1 MPQPTLLILARSK
14 LGRFCW
20 ITSATFGNN
29 NDINL
34 FRKNFKTLETNR
46 RKSTASSQADIT
58 HQQYSLFH
66 QCLSSG
72 HLPHKEEVNQRQV
85 RSQPRL
91 RSTMGSLRL
100 SCPRRSPSS
109 GFWYWSS
116 WQSWQFWW
124 SLLSLW
130 SWLSLWSCLS
140 LWSWQSFKSSWCQL
154 YNLNARQLK

>member
-91 RSTMGSLRL
+91 RSTMGLLRL
-100 SCPRRSPSS
+100 SCPRRSPDEDACHHLDER
-109 GFWYWSS
+109 GNHDNPGDHACHYVHDD
-116 WQSWQFWW
+116 QPQ
-124 SLLSLW
+124 
-130 SWLSLWSCLS
+130 
-140 LWSWQSFKSSWCQL
+140 CQV
-154 YNLNARQLK
+154 AEVTTQDTQPGR